1 MIQEIK
7 RIVDNYLN
15 NAKLC
20 SIVPGTVTADGIQ
33 ISDKLTIPEELI
45 LGNLKKTV
53 SAGDKVRL
61 LRNHG
66 GQQYF
71 ILEVIE

>member
-7 RIVDNYLN
+7 RIVENYLN

-20 SIVPGTVTADGIQ
+20 SILPGTVTADGIQ

-45 LGNLKKTV
+45 IGNLKLTAV
-53 SAGDKVRL
+53 PGDKVRL
-61 LRNHG
+61 IRNHG
-66 GQQYF
+66 GQQYY
-71 ILEVIE
+71 ILEVIK

>member
-7 RIVDNYLN
+7 RIVENYLN

-20 SIVPGTVTADGIQ
+20 SIIPGTVTAGGIR
-33 ISDKLTIPEELI
+33 ISEKLVIPEELI
-45 LGNLKKTV
+45 LGNLKKNLV
-53 SAGDKVRL
+53 PGDSVRL

>member
-7 RIVDNYLN
+7 RIVENYIN

-20 SIVPGTVTADGIQ
+20 GIYVGIVTEDGIK
-33 ISDKLTIPEELI
+33 ISEKLIIPEELI
-45 LGNLKKTV
+45 IGNLKKTV
-53 SAGDKVRL
+53 VTGDTVRL

-66 GQQYF
+66 GQEFY
-71 ILEVIE
+71 ILEVIS

>member
-7 RIVDNYLN
+7 RIVENYLS

-20 SIVPGTVTADGIQ
+20 SIIPGTVTKDGIR
-33 ISDKLTIPEELI
+33 ISEKLVIPEELVF
-45 LGNLKKTV
+45 GNMKKNLII
-53 SAGDKVRL
+53 GDSVRL

>member
-7 RIVDNYLN
+7 RIVENYLS

-20 SIVPGTVTADGIQ
+20 SIIPGTVTSNGIR
-33 ISDKLTIPEELI
+33 ISEKLVIPEELI
-45 LGNLKKTV
+45 FGNLKKKLVT
-53 SAGDKVRL
+53 GDSVRL